1 MKGNTVFP
9 LLFPL
14 SVFHMDLKQML
25 TLNSDSADPGDPVEM
40 ADLNYICVFIWV
52 QNIEPLKKR
61 KTVKRSGHLCFNI
74 LSNSP
79 RRNTGQFRH
88 VIGLSFNATRLPAS
102 WLFQCINPHLS
113 LLHKTTSQCVE
124 ISRVLNWLRL
134 IWRTS
139 VGMSASWKSRH
150 SSQVSAATAYLGGH
164 LHKEQIPAVLTLR
177 KPSRQDSQ
185 TNALP
190 IKATIL
196 TVCSQEHRLS
206 VMTPSLHLHDS
217 MSGDLFSAQGA
228 ILIGETSWESM
239 LRCGRKGWCFSSSW
253 SPIYF
258 VP

>member
-1 MKGNTVFP
+1 MADP
-9 LLFPL
+9 IYLCLYL
-14 SVFHMDLKQML
+14 SSERRAFEKEKNGQTIKATSALIYSVILQGE
-25 TLNSDSADPGDPVEM
+25 TQVNSDMSSVC
-40 ADLNYICVFIWV
+40 L
-52 QNIEPLKKR
+52 
-61 KTVKRSGHLCFNI
+61 
-74 LSNSP
+74 
-79 RRNTGQFRH
+79 
-88 VIGLSFNATRLPAS
+88 FNATRLPAS

-113 LLHKTTSQCVE
+113 LLHKTTSHCVE

-150 SSQVSAATAYLGGH
+150 SSQVSAATAYLGRH

-185 TNALP
+185 TNVLP

-217 MSGDLFSAQGA
+217 MSGDLSPAQGA